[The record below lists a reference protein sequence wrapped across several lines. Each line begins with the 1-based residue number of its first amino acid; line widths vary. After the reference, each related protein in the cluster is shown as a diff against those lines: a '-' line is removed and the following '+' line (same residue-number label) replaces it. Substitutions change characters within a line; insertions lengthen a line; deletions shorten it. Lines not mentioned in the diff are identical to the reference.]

1 MILNLTAE
9 DLAPLASEAKSQWAK
24 GALRA
29 LEKALESGNKNA
41 ALVLPIGGTV
51 VFKTALTVKGT
62 LCPTL
67 VACRCAPS
75 YDSEGNEVGLEITN
89 IAGWA
94 LSPSLLAEEAKPA
107 MEAIE
112 KVFTDTF
119 TSPWFAE
126 RFGNC

>member
-1 MILNLTAE
+1 MIVNLTAK
-9 DLAPLASEAKSQWAK
+9 DLAPLAREAKSQWAK

-29 LEKALESGNKNA
+29 FEKALESGNEDA
-41 ALVLPIGGTV
+41 ALLLQLGGTV
-51 VFKTALTVKGT
+51 FFKTALTVKGT

-75 YDSEGNEVGLEITN
+75 YDSEGNEVSLEITN

-94 LSPSLLAEEAKPA
+94 LSPSLLAEEAKPT

-112 KVFTDTF
+112 KVFMDTF
-119 TSPWFAE
+119 NSPWFTE
-126 RFGNC
+126 RLGTS